1 MKSSGT
7 GTEKVPWWGVL
18 LRIVIRVI
26 AIAVIS
32 VFAILTVTLL
42 LR

>member
-1 MKSSGT
+1 MTRSGT
-7 GTEKVPWWGVL
+7 DTEKIPWWGLL

-26 AIAVIS
+26 AIAVLS
-32 VFAILTVTLL
+32 VFAVLTVTLL

>member
-1 MKSSGT
+1 MTRSST
-7 GTEKVPWWGVL
+7 DTEKVPWWALL

-26 AIAVIS
+26 AIAVIC
-32 VFAILTVTLL
+32 VFAVLTVTLL